1 LEIAK
6 DAYLKM
12 RSIRK
17 DKGITQAYIAKKLG
31 FSSSQAYANI
41 EYGKTE
47 LKFNVA
53 VRVADILNV
62 SVYDFLGEEVK
73 L

>member
-1 LEIAK
+1 MEIAN
-6 DAYLKM
+6 DAHLKM

-17 DKGITQAYIAKKLG
+17 EKGVTQAYIAKRLG

-41 EYGKTE
+41 EYGNTN
-47 LKFNVA
+47 LKLDVA

-62 SVYDFLGEEVK
+62 SIYDFLSEK
-73 L
+73 S